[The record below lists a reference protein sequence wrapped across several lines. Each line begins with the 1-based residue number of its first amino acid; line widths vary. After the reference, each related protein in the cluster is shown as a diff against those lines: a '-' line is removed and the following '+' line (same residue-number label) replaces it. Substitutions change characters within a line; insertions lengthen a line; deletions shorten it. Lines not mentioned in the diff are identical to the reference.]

1 MEWKEVLL
9 SEFLEFNPKRTIK
22 KNEVAR
28 KITMDLLIPHSKQI
42 YSFKYEPYTGGAKFS
57 NGDTIMARIT
67 PCLEN
72 GKHAYVSC
80 LNEGEIAYGSTEY
93 IVLCGKNGVSDNEF
107 VYYLSHTP
115 QFVNTAIK
123 SMVGSSG
130 RQRAQVPVLENLI
143 MPVPVNLSDQRKI
156 AGILSALDA
165 KIENNNKINANLEAQ
180 AQALFKSWFVDF
192 TPFKDQPFVD
202 SELGPIPQG
211 WKVGKADD
219 FYKIN
224 IGKTPPRKEKEWF
237 SKNESDNKWIS
248 ISDMGNCGLFISNS
262 AEKLTNAA
270 IKKFNIS
277 LVPVNTILL
286 SFKLTIGRVA
296 ISDCDLTTNEAIA
309 RFILPDECYL
319 EFSFLMLKL
328 YNYSTLGSTSSIATA
343 VNSKIIKSMK
353 IVMPSQKVLEDFHT
367 ITNPLFYNPQNE
379 TFRHSR
385 TSRLFS

>member
-202 SELGPIPQG
+202 SELGSIPQG
-211 WKVGKADD
+211 WKVGTLGEFFPIVTGKKDANISSKSGKYPFFSCSQNISWTNDYSFDGFAIIVAGNGD
-219 FYKIN
+219 FNVKWYNGKFEAYQRTYVLIPYNPTLTSWLYYAVKYNLNMITIGARGSVIKFITKGDIQNFKVAYPQNIDKHEIVKMLGKIN
-224 IGKTPPRKEKEWF
+224 KDIEHN
-237 SKNESDNKWIS
+237 KNEVS
-248 ISDMGNCGLFISNS
+248 CL
-262 AEKLTNAA
+262 AKLRDTLLPKLMSGE
-270 IKKFNIS
+270 IK
-277 LVPVNTILL
+277 L
-286 SFKLTIGRVA
+286 
-296 ISDCDLTTNEAIA
+296 
-309 RFILPDECYL
+309 
-319 EFSFLMLKL
+319 
-328 YNYSTLGSTSSIATA
+328 
-343 VNSKIIKSMK
+343 
-353 IVMPSQKVLEDFHT
+353 
-367 ITNPLFYNPQNE
+367 
-379 TFRHSR
+379 
-385 TSRLFS
+385 

>member
-211 WKVGKADD
+211 WKVGTLGEFFPIVTGKKDANISSKSGKYPFFSCSQNISWTNDYSFDGFAIIVAGNGD
-219 FYKIN
+219 FNVKWYNGKFEAYQRTYVLIPYNPTLTSWLYYAVKYNLNMITIGARGSVIKFITKGDIQNFKVAYPQNIDKHEIVKMLGKIN
-224 IGKTPPRKEKEWF
+224 KNIEHN
-237 SKNESDNKWIS
+237 KNEVS
-248 ISDMGNCGLFISNS
+248 CL
-262 AEKLTNAA
+262 AKLRDTLLPKLMSGE
-270 IKKFNIS
+270 IK
-277 LVPVNTILL
+277 L
-286 SFKLTIGRVA
+286 
-296 ISDCDLTTNEAIA
+296 
-309 RFILPDECYL
+309 
-319 EFSFLMLKL
+319 
-328 YNYSTLGSTSSIATA
+328 
-343 VNSKIIKSMK
+343 
-353 IVMPSQKVLEDFHT
+353 
-367 ITNPLFYNPQNE
+367 
-379 TFRHSR
+379 
-385 TSRLFS
+385 

>member
-156 AGILSALDA
+156 AGTLSALDA

-211 WKVGKADD
+211 WKVGTLGEFFPIVTGKKDANISSKSGKYPFFSCSQNISWTNDYSFDGFAIIVAGNGD
-219 FYKIN
+219 FNVKWYNGKFEAYQRTYVLIPYNPTLTSWLYYAVKYNLNMITIGARGSVIKFITKGDIQNFKVAYPQNIDKHEIVKMLGIIN
-224 IGKTPPRKEKEWF
+224 KDIEHN
-237 SKNESDNKWIS
+237 KNEVS
-248 ISDMGNCGLFISNS
+248 CL
-262 AEKLTNAA
+262 AKLRDTLLPKLMSGE
-270 IKKFNIS
+270 IK
-277 LVPVNTILL
+277 L
-286 SFKLTIGRVA
+286 
-296 ISDCDLTTNEAIA
+296 
-309 RFILPDECYL
+309 
-319 EFSFLMLKL
+319 
-328 YNYSTLGSTSSIATA
+328 
-343 VNSKIIKSMK
+343 
-353 IVMPSQKVLEDFHT
+353 
-367 ITNPLFYNPQNE
+367 
-379 TFRHSR
+379 
-385 TSRLFS
+385 